1 MAEPR
6 SQVGRIVWSALLL
19 AFLLCGAC
27 DLHRKADAF
36 GTAAWS
42 SRVTTASHGGRT
54 PHLCAADVLVQRP
67 CSACLYRLETSG
79 AHLQPAA
86 APAAI
91 TAQGFVWL
99 VRPSPA
105 GCIARAARPARG
117 PPSC

>member
-1 MAEPR
+1 
-6 SQVGRIVWSALLL
+6 LL
-19 AFLLCGAC
+19 ASLLCGAL

-36 GTAAWS
+36 GAAAWS

-79 AHLQPAA
+79 AHLLPATP
-86 APAAI
+86 PAAI
-91 TAQGFVWL
+91 AAQGFVWL
-99 VRPSPA
+99 GGPIPA
-105 GCIARAARPARG
+105 GRIACIARPARG

>member
-6 SQVGRIVWSALLL
+6 SRAGKTVWSALLL
-19 AFLLCGAC
+19 ASLLCGAF

-79 AHLQPAA
+79 AHLLPAA
-86 APAAI
+86 PPAAI
-91 TAQGFVWL
+91 AAQGFVWL
-99 VRPSPA
+99 GRPTPA
-105 GCIARAARPARG
+105 GRIAVISRPARG